1 MENLVTV
8 GTYLDYFSANAM
20 LQVLEDSGIKARL
33 LNEHSGTILPSM
45 AVGGI
50 KLQVLAEEAAA
61 AQKIILAIESEQSE
75 PGDAF

>member
-1 MENLVTV
+1 MDNLVTV
-8 GTYLDYFSANAM
+8 GTYLDYFAANAM

-50 KLQVLAEEAAA
+50 KIQVLAEEAEVAR
-61 AQKIILAIESEQSE
+61 KIILEIENDQTASD
-75 PGDAF
+75 DAF